1 MEDFA
6 TYILDENDL
15 AQKMLITYYLSKKTG
30 IYFDKSIVLKTE
42 IAKMFIEYMQINV
55 DENLVLTAMLLCN
68 CKKVEN
74 AQKIGKLETYAKE
87 GAEYLST
94 LGFSKRFC
102 KICEEVNRYSGS
114 EPREKESDILEV
126 IDQFTGLILN
136 RVERDA
142 FTTEE
147 ALVVLKERNLKY
159 ADNRYIGQFTEF
171 VNELETVTI
180 KETIDVPIIKKLVHL
195 HNKEANV
202 KTFIAAISNN
212 YSEKI
217 NEALEKSFKKNAR
230 KVFEKEEN
238 EENSMKTDLERMKE
252 LASNAKNRSRALFSD
267 DTAQKVLRH
276 KSKYKVEE

>member
-252 LASNAKNRSRALFSD
+252 LASNAKNRSRALLSD
-267 DTAQKVLRH
+267 DTAQKVLSH